1 MQERVWR
8 PDWPCSVLGTLR
20 QHRRGGGDPTFRIDD
35 DGTVWRGIRTPEGP
49 ATLTVR
55 ARPGDGDVL
64 ARGVGP
70 RRRRGSLDSVPATA
84 RCRRRLDRA
93 SSRGTRSSRRS
104 GAGTRTSGSAGPA
117 W

>member
-35 DGTVWRGIRTPEGP
+35 DGTAWRGIRTPEGP

-55 ARPGDGDVL
+55 ARP
-64 ARGVGP
+64 AR
-70 RRRRGSLDSVPATA
+70 R
-84 RCRRRLDRA
+84 
-93 SSRGTRSSRRS
+93 
-104 GAGTRTSGSAGPA
+104 
-117 W
+117 